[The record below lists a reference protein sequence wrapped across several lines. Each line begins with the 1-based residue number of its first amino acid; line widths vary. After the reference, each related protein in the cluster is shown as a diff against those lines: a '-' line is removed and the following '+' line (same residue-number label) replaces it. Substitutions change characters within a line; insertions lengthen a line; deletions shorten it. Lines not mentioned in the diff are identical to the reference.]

1 MTEQND
7 QVIRVAQIGVGYW
20 GPNLL
25 RNLMVNPQLMVK
37 AVADLVEDRRTFVKT
52 NYPTVTVES
61 DPDAIIEDPD
71 VDAVVIAT
79 PVSTH
84 YDLVMRCVESG
95 KHVLVEKPMAT
106 QVSQI
111 EDIARVANNTNL
123 VAMVGHTFLFNQAVR
138 YIKDLIDRGEL
149 GDIRYIYSQRVNL
162 GRIRNDVDAMWNL
175 APHDVSIIQYWLG
188 DIEPTSIHRVGM
200 DYVQK
205 GINDVVFLNV
215 IYPNDVMAH
224 IHVSWLDP
232 HKVRKITVVGSRKMV
247 VYDDMAENK
256 IAIFDKGID
265 PLAVLGDN
273 MDFDDPSVTQFNHR
287 SGDVVFPRVSWK
299 EPLKEEIAH
308 FASCIIHQ
316 EKCITD
322 TQHALRVVDI
332 LSRA

>member
-25 RNLMVNPQLMVK
+25 RNLMVNPQLIVK
-37 AVADLVEDRRTFVKT
+37 AVADLEEDRRVFVKT
-52 NYPTVTVES
+52 NYPTVTVER
-61 DPDAIIEDPD
+61 DPEVIIDDPD

-84 YDLVMRCVESG
+84 YDLAMRCVESG

-111 EDIARVANNTNL
+111 EDIARVANNKNL

-247 VYDDMAENK
+247 VYDDMA
-256 IAIFDKGID
+256 
-265 PLAVLGDN
+265 
-273 MDFDDPSVTQFNHR
+273 
-287 SGDVVFPRVSWK
+287 
-299 EPLKEEIAH
+299 
-308 FASCIIHQ
+308 
-316 EKCITD
+316 
-322 TQHALRVVDI
+322 
-332 LSRA
+332 

>member
-25 RNLMVNPQLMVK
+25 RNLMVNPQLIVK
-37 AVADLVEDRRTFVKT
+37 AVADLEEDRRVFVKT
-52 NYPTVTVES
+52 NYPTVTVER
-61 DPDAIIEDPD
+61 DPEAIIEDPD

-84 YDLVMRCVESG
+84 YDLAMRCVESG

-111 EDIARVANNTNL
+111 EDIARVANNNNL

-138 YIKDLIDRGEL
+138 YVKDLIDRGEL

-232 HKVRKITVVGSRKMV
+232 HKMRKITVVGSRKMV

-299 EPLKEEIAH
+299 EPLREEIAH
-308 FASCIIHQ
+308 FASCIIHE

-332 LSRA
+332 LSRT

>member
-25 RNLMVNPQLMVK
+25 RNLMVNPQLIVK
-37 AVADLVEDRRTFVKT
+37 AVADLEEDRRVFVKT
-52 NYPTVTVES
+52 NYPTVAVES
-61 DPDAIIEDPD
+61 DPEAIIEDSD

-84 YDLVMRCVESG
+84 YDLAMRCVESG

-111 EDIARVANNTNL
+111 EDIARAANNNNL

-138 YIKDLIDRGEL
+138 YVKDLIDRGEL

-205 GINDVVFLNV
+205 GIDDVVFLNV

-332 LSRA
+332 LSRT